1 MLRRLHHDMVDEN
14 AGKLLRKD
22 SKRQRVLRFFRAFK
36 HKQTQRHDEVTVPV
50 TVCPLLLLFGVIVTV
65 LA

>member
-22 SKRQRVLRFFRAFK
+22 SKRQRVLKFFRAFK
-36 HKQTQRHDEVTVPV
+36 QKQTQRQGEVAVPV
-50 TVCPLLLLFGVIVTV
+50 CHLLLLFGVIVTI
-65 LA
+65 LAR